1 MRQFAAGKGATF
13 QLMEKIDVNGV
24 KTSPVWQ
31 YLKKEKPGDVK
42 WNFDAK
48 FLIDKQGNVRKLKV
62 GFEEGERDTLT
73 REIRDLLK

>member
-48 FLIDKQGNVRKLKV
+48 FLIDKQGNVV
-62 GFEEGERDTLT
+62 ERFSDGPAS
-73 REIRDLLK
+73 REAKIAELLA